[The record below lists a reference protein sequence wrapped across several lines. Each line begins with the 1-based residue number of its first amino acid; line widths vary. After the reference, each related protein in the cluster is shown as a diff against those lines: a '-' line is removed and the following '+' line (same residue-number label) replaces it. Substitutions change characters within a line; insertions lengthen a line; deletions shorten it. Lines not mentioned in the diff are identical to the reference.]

1 MMKCRRYVSLN
12 LLFMVVGAWI
22 LTGCKKDSA
31 DGKPKDEIGL
41 RKVLTLMPKADNPR
55 NSEGDFI
62 TLKSGRILFVYTHYT
77 GTSFVDHAPAYL
89 ASRFSDDNG
98 ETWSNES
105 KLVVENEGQ
114 QNVMSVSL
122 LRLNNGEIA
131 MFYLRKNSLAD
142 CMPMIR
148 FSSDEGETWSEPQSC
163 ITDYTSYF
171 ILVNSRVIQLE
182 SGRLIMPVY
191 NGGRAMTY
199 HSDNNGRDWV
209 RGGIVDNPH
218 GVVNQEPGVVELK
231 DGRLM
236 MIMRTEVASQYVAYS
251 SDGGESWT
259 ASGPSNIISASQSPA
274 SVVTIPS
281 SGDLML
287 VWNHNTSSDPI
298 QKSNRT
304 PLNVAIS
311 DDNGQSWKNMK
322 TLESYEKGSYC
333 YTAVHFVD
341 NDVLFGYF
349 DWLTVGIT
357 IKKVN
362 LDWLYGN

>member
-1 MMKCRRYVSLN
+1 
-12 LLFMVVGAWI
+12 
-22 LTGCKKDSA
+22 
-31 DGKPKDEIGL
+31 
-41 RKVLTLMPKADNPR
+41 
-55 NSEGDFI
+55 
-62 TLKSGRILFVYTHYT
+62 
-77 GTSFVDHAPAYL
+77 
-89 ASRFSDDNG
+89 
-98 ETWSNES
+98 
-105 KLVVENEGQ
+105 
-114 QNVMSVSL
+114 
-122 LRLNNGEIA
+122 
-131 MFYLRKNSLAD
+131 LRKNSLAD

-311 DDNGQSWKNMK
+311 DDNGQSWKNIK
-322 TLESYEKGSYC
+322 TLE
-333 YTAVHFVD
+333 
-341 NDVLFGYF
+341 
-349 DWLTVGIT
+349 
-357 IKKVN
+357 
-362 LDWLYGN
+362 